1 MALELGK
8 DRTMED
14 VSAYGSDRWCAA
26 KLGQSLDW
34 LKRNRPVLERE
45 GFPEKDRLF
54 ALTLKA
60 DVEAFLAKRRRVPNP
75 VDAAPNQP
83 PQSGGLRYDRL

>member
-14 VSAYGSDRWCAA
+14 VSAYGSDKWCAA

-34 LKRNRPVLERE
+34 LKKNRPVLERE
-45 GFPEKDRLF
+45 GFPAKDSLF
-54 ALTLKA
+54 AMTLKA
-60 DVEAFLAKRRRVPNP
+60 DVEAFLAKRRRVADPDP
-75 VDAAPNQP
+75 AAQP
-83 PQSGGLRYDRL
+83 PKSGGIRYDRL